1 MLRVGRVILICLWSF
16 LTVGSLF
23 SQTKTIDSLRRQLKV
38 VEGEDK
44 MRTYRNLYEA
54 YWGKNIKESL
64 KWAKLCLNLAY
75 ELNDTVILAQVY
87 SDLSIQNSALCK
99 FEQSVELSDSAIY
112 YGLVLNDSTGLSYMW
127 SSKGFTYMRTGNV
140 EKAYD
145 CLEEAFRYSE
155 LQEDLS
161 FIGYNYA
168 DMATVL
174 LNSEDYPMAEKYL
187 NIADSLFVYYSPE
200 GSVSYSANI
209 RAQLEIARGNYN
221 KAIDILQRSG
231 QLSYESG
238 DMFRWFETEIMLAT
252 VYLNSDNSI
261 VDKYYNRFSNI
272 DVTRFGKQDYYYLF
286 LIKYYLYKRLPAKAK
301 IYLDK
306 LNKILIF
313 EGENRLPDYYYL
325 MSEYYYLHHDYTKAS
340 EYLLH
345 YQQKMTQIQDN
356 LAAKKKGSVY
366 NKFQKDILEDELK
379 KLRLQDH
386 LSEKDRKDQEQEL
399 NKLNNALFNGAVT
412 FFVMLFI
419 TTYIYIIYRKLR
431 AKYKQ
436 SSSVK
441 SVLTRNID
449 KSKSDCDVLEKEN
462 FDLEELAFVARS
474 TEKIVYIANSA
485 GEIEW
490 VNSSFRR
497 KTGYSFQEYSKRYG
511 RKLGQI
517 VNETSLKRINE
528 CIANKTSVTYYSDM
542 PHKDGHVIYFQ
553 TVLNP
558 YFDRNDELEKIV
570 AIDTQI
576 QQTQV
581 ELKIQKSKIEKQLV
595 EISLQ
600 RNKINEQS
608 QLISLQMKKVM
619 DNIELASHIQE
630 AILPKDEVL
639 RRLFDEYLVYYKAKD
654 ILSGDFYW
662 AFAKNNRVF
671 IAVGDCTGHGVP
683 GAFMSI
689 LGMTFLSK
697 IVIERS
703 ITDSGKILDELKR
716 MVIQTLNQTG
726 EVGEASDGMD
736 IALCVIDMETGD
748 MQFSGANNPIYIIK
762 NNEFELLPPNKMPI
776 GIHYG
781 SADHFASTDYKL
793 EKGDKV
799 YLFSDGYPDQF
810 GGPLGKKFKYNNFKK
825 LLHES
830 SSVSMEEQLNI
841 IDDTFKMWK
850 GNQDQVDDV
859 AILGFKF

>member
-1 MLRVGRVILICLWSF
+1 MLKVGRVILICLCLF
-16 LTVGSLF
+16 FIVGSLF
-23 SQTKTIDSLRRQLKV
+23 SQTKNIDSLRRQLKV

-44 MRTYRNLYEA
+44 IRTYRNLYEA
-54 YWGKNIKESL
+54 YWGRNINESL
-64 KWAKLCLNLAY
+64 KWANLCLNLAY
-75 ELNDTVILAQVY
+75 ELKDTVTLAQVY
-87 SDLSIQNSALCK
+87 SDLSIQNSALCN
-99 FEQSVELSDSAIY
+99 FEKSVVLSDSAIY
-112 YGLVLNDSTGLSYMW
+112 YGLVLSDSTGLSYMW

-145 CLEEAFRYSE
+145 CLETAFRYSE
-155 LQEDLS
+155 LQKDLS

-168 DMATVL
+168 DMAIVL

-200 GSVSYSANI
+200 GSESYSANI
-209 RAQLEIARGNYN
+209 RAQLEIARGNYS
-221 KAIDILQRSG
+221 KAIYILKRSG
-231 QLSYESG
+231 KLSYDSG
-238 DMFRWFETEIMLAT
+238 DMFRWFETEIMLAS
-252 VYLNSDNSI
+252 VYLYSDSDI
-261 VDKYYNRFSNI
+261 VDTYYKRLISVNSKQL
-272 DVTRFGKQDYYYLF
+272 GKQDYFYLF
-286 LIKYYLYKRLPAKAK
+286 LIKYYLKRKMPARAK
-301 IYLDK
+301 IYLDS
-306 LNKILIF
+306 LNKLLIF
-313 EGENRLPDYYYL
+313 NGENRLPEYYYL
-325 MSEYYYLHHDYTKAS
+325 MSEYYNLHQDYTKAS
-340 EYLLH
+340 EYLSY
-345 YQQKMTQIQDN
+345 YQQKMTEIQDN

-379 KLRLQDH
+379 KLRLEDH
-386 LSEKDRKDQEQEL
+386 LSEKDRIDQEQEL
-399 NKLNNALFNGAVT
+399 NKLNNAMFNGAIA

-419 TTYIYIIYRKLR
+419 TGYIYIIYRKLR
-431 AKYKQ
+431 SKYKQ

-441 SVLTRNID
+441 SVLTRNIE
-449 KSKSDCDVLEKEN
+449 KHNGDCEALEREN
-462 FDLEELAFVARS
+462 QNLEELAFVARS
-474 TEKIVYIANSA
+474 TEKIVYIANSS

-542 PHKDGHVIYFQ
+542 PHKEGHVIYFQ

-558 YFDRNDELEKIV
+558 YFDSNGELEKIV

-639 RRLFDEYLVYYKAKD
+639 KKLFDEYLVYYKAKD

-662 AFAKNNRVF
+662 AFAKDNIVF

-697 IVIERS
+697 IVIERK

-736 IALCVIDMETGD
+736 IALCVIDMETGN

-762 NNEFELLPPNKMPI
+762 NSEFELLPPNKMPI

-781 SADHFASTDYKL
+781 SANHFSSTDYKL
-793 EKGDKV
+793 NKGDRV

-830 SSVSMEEQLNI
+830 SSVSMKEQLSI